1 MMNRL
6 NTAISLTLMGL
17 LTLTACGGT
26 GNIADSVTETADQ
39 AQEVAGEVAGEA
51 QGAAEGA
58 VEGAGGLVDQA
69 KSAATGLMAM
79 KDSLPGMKD
88 GVTAAIE
95 AVKSGDFATA
105 KTEVTKLQEM
115 WDTIS
120 GTVKEQ
126 SPEAYDNMSKSLS
139 AAHTSL
145 AADSPNKDEVIA
157 NLESMSESVTSL
169 IGLNKS

>member
-6 NTAISLTLMGL
+6 NTAIVLTLMGL

-26 GNIADSVTETADQ
+26 SNIADNVSETANQAADQ
-39 AQEVAGEVAGEA
+39 AKEVAGEA

-58 VEGAGGLVDQA
+58 VDQAGGIVDQA

-88 GVTAAIE
+88 SVTAAID
-95 AVKSGDFATA
+95 AVKGGDFATA

-115 WDTIS
+115 WDTVGS
-120 GTVKEQ
+120 TVKEQ
-126 SPEAYDNMSKSLS
+126 SPEVYDNMSKSLS

-145 AADSPNKDEVIA
+145 AADSPNKDEVVA
-157 NLESMSESVTSL
+157 NLESMSKSVTSL